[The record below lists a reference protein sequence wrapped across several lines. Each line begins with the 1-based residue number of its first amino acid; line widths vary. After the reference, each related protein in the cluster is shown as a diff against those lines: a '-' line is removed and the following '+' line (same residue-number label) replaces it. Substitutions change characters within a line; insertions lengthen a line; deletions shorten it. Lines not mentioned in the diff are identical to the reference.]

1 MIYIAARNI
10 SFVIFKLG
18 KYKRYKKIIGRRL
31 YTPDGRDIGRIVSI
45 KVGKKTG
52 QIKAVLVDCPDGIRR
67 EFRVFRV
74 LEVSDGRVI
83 AEIELPQDLLKS
95 KEDIIRKEVHKQ
107 PDIVDVELFDKTLEE
122 FRKKIN
128 DIREKYGKLLELLIS
143 KEIDLSIYTEVKER
157 LDKEREDLRMKCE
170 RKIKEIED
178 KIREIDYKTEDL
190 RRKRSQLYVK
200 KVLGGITPE
209 EEKELQIIDE
219 MYKNIEEKK
228 KKLYMIRQELVS
240 LCSQI

>member
-1 MIYIAARNI
+1 M
-10 SFVIFKLG
+10 IFKLG
-18 KYKRYKKIIGRRL
+18 KYKRYRKILGRRL
-31 YTPDGRDIGRIVSI
+31 YTPDGRDLGRILSI
-45 KVGKKTG
+45 KVGKKSG
-52 QIKAVLVDCPDGIRR
+52 QIKAVLVELPDGTRR
-67 EFRVFRV
+67 ELRVFK
-74 LEVSDGRVI
+74 LLDISNGAVI
-83 AEIELPQDLLKS
+83 AEVELPQELVK
-95 KEDIIRKEVHKQ
+95 KEERPQKKDVQKIELVDIESIE
-107 PDIVDVELFDKTLEE
+107 KTLEE

-157 LDKEREDLRMKCE
+157 LDKERDDIRLRCE

-190 RRKRSQLYVK
+190 RKKRSQLYVK

-219 MYKNIEEKK
+219 MYRSVEELK
-228 KKLYMIRQELVS
+228 KKLYTIRQELVS
-240 LCSQI
+240 LCNQI

>member
-1 MIYIAARNI
+1 
-10 SFVIFKLG
+10 VIFKLG
-18 KYKRYKKIIGRRL
+18 KYKRYRKILGRRL
-31 YTPDGRDIGRIVSI
+31 YTPDGRDLGRILSI
-45 KVGKKTG
+45 KVGKKSG
-52 QIKAVLVDCPDGIRR
+52 QIKAVLVELPDGTRR
-67 EFRVFRV
+67 ELRVFR
-74 LEVSDGRVI
+74 LLDISNGAVI
-83 AEIELPQDLLKS
+83 AEVELPQELVK
-95 KEDIIRKEVHKQ
+95 KEERPQKKDVQKIELVDIESIE
-107 PDIVDVELFDKTLEE
+107 KTLEE

-157 LDKEREDLRMKCE
+157 LDKERDDIRLRCE

-190 RRKRSQLYVK
+190 RKKRSQLYVK

-219 MYKNIEEKK
+219 MYRSVEELK
-228 KKLYMIRQELVS
+228 KKLYTIRQELVS
-240 LCSQI
+240 LCNQI

>member
-1 MIYIAARNI
+1 
-10 SFVIFKLG
+10 VIFKLG
-18 KYKRYKKIIGRRL
+18 KYKRYRKILGRRL
-31 YTPDGRDIGRIVSI
+31 YTPDGRDLGRILSI
-45 KVGKKTG
+45 KVGKKSG
-52 QIKAVLVDCPDGIRR
+52 QIKAVLVELPDGTRR
-67 EFRVFRV
+67 ELRVFK
-74 LEVSDGRVI
+74 LLDISNGAVI
-83 AEIELPQDLLKS
+83 AEVELPQELVK
-95 KEDIIRKEVHKQ
+95 KEERPQKKDVQKIELVDIESIE
-107 PDIVDVELFDKTLEE
+107 KTLEE

-157 LDKEREDLRMKCE
+157 LDKERDDIRLRCE

-190 RRKRSQLYVK
+190 RKKRSQLYVK

-219 MYKNIEEKK
+219 MYRSVEELK
-228 KKLYMIRQELVS
+228 KKLYTIRQELVS
-240 LCSQI
+240 LCNQI

>member
-1 MIYIAARNI
+1 M
-10 SFVIFKLG
+10 IFKLG
-18 KYKRYKKIIGRRL
+18 KYKRYRKILGRRL
-31 YTPDGRDIGRIVSI
+31 YTPDGRDLGRILSI
-45 KVGKKTG
+45 KVGKKSG
-52 QIKAVLVDCPDGIRR
+52 QIKAVLVELPDGTRR
-67 EFRVFRV
+67 ELRVFR
-74 LEVSDGRVI
+74 LLDISNGAVI
-83 AEIELPQDLLKS
+83 AEVELPQELVK
-95 KEDIIRKEVHKQ
+95 KEERPQKKDVQKIELVDIESIE
-107 PDIVDVELFDKTLEE
+107 KTLEE

-157 LDKEREDLRMKCE
+157 LDKERDDIRLRCE

-190 RRKRSQLYVK
+190 RKKRSQLYVK

-219 MYKNIEEKK
+219 MYRSVEELK
-228 KKLYMIRQELVS
+228 KKLYTIRQELVS
-240 LCSQI
+240 LCNQI

>member
-1 MIYIAARNI
+1 LTYIAARNI

-18 KYKRYKKIIGRRL
+18 KYKRYRKIIGRRL
-31 YTPDGRDIGRIVSI
+31 YTPDGRDLGRIVSI

-52 QIKAVLVDCPDGIRR
+52 QIKAMLVDCPDGVRR
-67 EFRVFRV
+67 ELRVHRII
-74 LEVSDGRVI
+74 EISDGRVI
-83 AEIELPQDLLKS
+83 AEVELPQELVK
-95 KEDIIRKEVHKQ
+95 KEEKVQKKDVQNI
-107 PDIVDVELFDKTLEE
+107 DIVDLESIEASIEE
-122 FRKKIN
+122 FRRKIN

-157 LDKEREDLRMKCE
+157 LDKEREELKMKCE

-178 KIREIDYKTEDL
+178 KIREIDYRTEDL

-209 EEKELQIIDE
+209 EERELQIIDE
-219 MYKNIEEKK
+219 MYKSVEERKK
-228 KKLYMIRQELVS
+228 RLYMMRQELVS
-240 LCSQI
+240 LCSQV